1 METHSEP
8 LRATQSHSEPLRA
21 TQSHSE
27 PLRTYLRPSEAI
39 RAEARTRE
47 QQHDGERV
55 EDRKPVDLVVTH
67 VEVEVPA
74 RSPPACSAIRRN
86 QHAMRRGN
94 QAHRTSDSYPT
105 QSACNE
111 RMREAITHVGRSR
124 RDHRESHRI
133 GDSSHC
139 TSYVKMYSPASTIGW
154 GGRSGDRGTEVRLA
168 STPHLPL

>member
-1 METHSEP
+1 MPDEGGNGTHSEP
-8 LRATQSHSEPLRA
+8 RRATQSHAEPRRA
-21 TQSHSE
+21 TQSHTEPRRATQCHTEPRRSE
-27 PLRTYLRPSEAI
+27 SC
-39 RAEARTRE
+39 TRE

-55 EDRKPVDLVVTH
+55 EDRKPMDLVVTH
-67 VEVEVPA
+67 IEVEVPA
-74 RSPPACSAIRRN
+74 RSPPACSTIRRN

-94 QAHRTSDSYPT
+94 QAHWMGDSSHCTSML
-105 QSACNE
+105 SACNE
-111 RMREAITHVGRSR
+111 RGNQA
-124 RDHRESHRI
+124 HRM